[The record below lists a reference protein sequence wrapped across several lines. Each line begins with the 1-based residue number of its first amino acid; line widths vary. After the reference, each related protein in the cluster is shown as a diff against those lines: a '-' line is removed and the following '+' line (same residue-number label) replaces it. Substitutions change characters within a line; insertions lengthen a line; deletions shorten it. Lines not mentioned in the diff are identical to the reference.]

1 MTCDLSDSELDKVL
15 LGYIHSRKLLSFVI
29 VTVREK
35 TFYTNWFSSR
45 LSLLCRRRFCYWRFF
60 DSIAPFQNNRSNEKR
75 HQKCW
80 GRSFCTFHAYNWLTG
95 KKVKCHLRSIASIT
109 KHKMW
114 LPNRVVE
121 CHHFPNLVISYHFHL
136 VNNSVVFYKSI
147 ARFQSWDS

>member
-1 MTCDLSDSELDKVL
+1 MACNLSDSELDKVL

-60 DSIAPFQNNRSNEKR
+60 DSIVPFQNNRCNEKKDTR
-75 HQKCW
+75 NVGEEVFVLFMLIIDWRERKLSVIW
-80 GRSFCTFHAYNWLTG
+80 EVY
-95 KKVKCHLRSIASIT
+95 ASIT

-114 LPNRVVE
+114 LPSRVVV
-121 CHHFPNLVISYHFHL
+121 CHHFPNLVISSHYHL
-136 VNNSVVFYKSI
+136 VNNIFVIFLSFCRLSI
-147 ARFQSWDS
+147 LR